1 MASIA
6 AAYYAPKRLDRFV
19 EAGPRLYIG
28 CRTYPSAKAIGTI
41 AAAAITMRRE
51 RIPRLVVKNVIS
63 GLSLDIGSQ
72 VFGAVVPR
80 RPLGSAHPKTEVLA
94 CIGPMVPPR

>member
-6 AAYYAPKRLDRFV
+6 AAYYAAKRLDRFV

-41 AAAAITMRRE
+41 AVAAITMRRE

-63 GLSLDIGSQ
+63 GLSLGHWLPG
-72 VFGAVVPR
+72 VR
-80 RPLGSAHPKTEVLA
+80 RGHATQTLGVRSP
-94 CIGPMVPPR
+94 